1 MEKQFSQTSGSQD
14 NGLVGEKWVGVCVFC
29 EVYNIHIYQSGVEDS
44 DRANGDVTNAQSARK
59 MEQCVNECIVKC
71 CNIFLKTF
79 LMFLFFLLQLE
90 PSGDDRFVSF
100 KNPSYPVSPK

>member
-1 MEKQFSQTSGSQD
+1 MCSVKYIIYTS
-14 NGLVGEKWVGVCVFC
+14 
-29 EVYNIHIYQSGVEDS
+29 HQSGVEDS
-44 DRANGDVTNAQSARK
+44 DRADGDVTNASARK